1 MTDSEQR
8 DPWNSATV
16 ERSTIRRRIP
26 DAPEMSSSTQPA
38 DIDATWKVITSHL
51 ELELRDVQGKIKSYP
66 TPISACDEHFNW
78 LLEERAKISKEL
90 AKAREL
96 SIEERPELIRDFMRS
111 SAHFDA
117 AQRQRVESRI
127 AGR

>member
-1 MTDSEQR
+1 MLQR
-8 DPWNSATV
+8 EYNSIDW
-16 ERSTIRRRIP
+16 IR
-26 DAPEMSSSTQPA
+26 DAPDMGSSTLPA
-38 DIDATWKVITSHL
+38 DVDAAWKVITSHL